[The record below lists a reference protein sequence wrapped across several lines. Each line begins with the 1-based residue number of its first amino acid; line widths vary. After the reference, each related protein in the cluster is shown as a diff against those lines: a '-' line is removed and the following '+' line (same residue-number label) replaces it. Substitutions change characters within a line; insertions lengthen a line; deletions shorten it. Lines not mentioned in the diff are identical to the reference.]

1 MKIVIIGGVAA
12 GLKAAAKARRC
23 DPHADITVVEKGDLI
38 SYGACGL
45 PYYVEAQV
53 DELNDLMK
61 TPAGVLRTPDYFQ
74 RVKDIRVLPRTLAT
88 VIDRELK
95 KVSVVNVDSG
105 QEAELSYDKLV
116 LATGAA
122 PVRPELPGA
131 HLANVLQFWH
141 PQDAKAVR
149 QGLEQGKCNE
159 VVIIGAGLI
168 GLEVAAALTI
178 WGVKITVIEQ
188 KEHVF
193 PAFLDAE
200 IAGNVEKYLRE
211 QGIALFLDEK
221 VTGFEGETAVTAV
234 RTEKRAVPADLV
246 ILALGVRP
254 SVELA
259 KAAGIKLGTTGAIAV
274 DATLQ
279 TSDPDIY
286 AGGDCIESTH
296 IVSGR
301 PAFAPMG
308 SLANR
313 HGRIIGENLFGSK
326 RQFKG
331 VLQTVIVKVADLNVG
346 KTGITER
353 EAKML
358 GYEYVTVI
366 TAGHDKPHYM
376 EDAKLITVKLIAE
389 VKTRKLLGVQAIGT
403 GDIAKRIDVAAALL
417 TLGGTVDDITD
428 IDLSYAPPYNSP
440 IDNLAVAA
448 NSLLNKLE
456 GKLKGLPPLA
466 AKEMLRDHKTVF
478 LDVRTAAEFKE
489 EQLKDCPN
497 VKHIPLGELRSR
509 YEELNR
515 EDEIVTFCKISLR
528 GYEAEGILEGLEF
541 KNVKVLEGGLF
552 SWPFAGEK

>member
-23 DPHADITVVEKGDLI
+23 DPHAEITVVEKGTLI

-53 DELNDLMK
+53 DDINDLMK
-61 TPAGVLRTPDYFQ
+61 TPAGALRNPDFFQ
-74 RVKDIRVLPRTLAT
+74 RVKDIRVLPKTLAT
-88 VIDRELK
+88 GIEREK
-95 KVSVVNVDSG
+95 KIVFITNTDTG
-105 QEAELSYDKLV
+105 EEAVLPYDKLV
-116 LATGAA
+116 IATGAI
-122 PVRPELPGA
+122 PIQPELPGYS
-131 HLANVLQFWH
+131 LANIVQFWH
-141 PQDAKAVR
+141 PQDARIIR
-149 QGLEQGKCNE
+149 QGLEQGKFNE

-178 WGVKITVIEQ
+178 WGVKISVIEQ
-188 KEHVF
+188 QKHIF

-200 IAGNVEKYLRE
+200 IAQNAEKYLRG
-211 QGIALFLDEK
+211 QGITLLVDEK

-234 RTEKRAVPADLV
+234 KTNKRTVSADLV
-246 ILALGVRP
+246 ILAVGVRP
-254 SVELA
+254 NVELA
-259 KAAGIKLGTTGAIAV
+259 KRAGIELGMTGAIAV

-286 AGGDCIESTH
+286 AGGDCIENTN
-296 IVSGR
+296 IVSGQKV
-301 PAFAPMG
+301 FAPMG

-313 HGRIIGENLFGSK
+313 HGRIIGENLFGMK

-331 VLQTVIVKVADLNVG
+331 VLNTVIVKLAELNVG
-346 KTGITER
+346 KTGLTER
-353 EAKML
+353 EAKAL

-376 EDAKLITVKLIAE
+376 EDAKLITIKLIAE
-389 VKTRKLLGVQAIGT
+389 VKTHRLLGMQAVGQ
-403 GDIAKRIDVAAALL
+403 GEIAKRIDVAAAVL
-417 TLGGTVDDITD
+417 TLGGTVEDITD

-440 IDNLAVAA
+440 IDSIAVTA

-466 AKEMLRDHKTVF
+466 AQEMLRDNKTVF
-478 LDVRTAAEFKE
+478 LDVRTPAEYKE
-489 EQLKDCPN
+489 EQLENCGN

-509 YEELNR
+509 YQELNR
-515 EDEIVTFCKISLR
+515 DDEIVAFCKISLR
-528 GYEAEGILEGLEF
+528 GYEAEGILEGLDF
-541 KNVKVLEGGLF
+541 KNVKVLEGGIF
-552 SWPFAGEK
+552 SWPFGGEK